1 MLLHHK
7 KIHSRQKLN
16 ICLTINNQKE
26 KIKMD
31 AGGQTTYMSLT
42 LISVHHDLIK
52 KLPRKL
58 S

>member
-7 KIHSRQKLN
+7 KILSRQKLN

-26 KIKMD
+26 RILKD
-31 AGGQTTYMSLT
+31 AEGQITYMSPT

>member
-7 KIHSRQKLN
+7 KIRSRQKLN
-16 ICLTINNQKE
+16 ICLTISSQKE